1 VYEVAAAAAG
11 LLRLTQALGLVE
23 YDYDYDRESRTARRE
38 LKLTAAG
45 GRACSWHWDR
55 EPCSRRG
62 RSEGPGERFPFR
74 RER

>member
-45 GRACSWHWDR
+45 GRACSWH
-55 EPCSRRG
+55 
-62 RSEGPGERFPFR
+62 
-74 RER
+74 